1 MIKKIIFTFAGI
13 LLLSG
18 IVFFLLKYVFNTKNA
33 VAPERPKS
41 VPETAVWKGD
51 FDEGFWIFLAD
62 TIGDSGQYRF
72 KIFRDYNGELAFDGL
87 FKSASQCS
95 KFSNRE
101 QLLNHIKLFD
111 FTKGYR
117 LVIDD
122 SCYLGPQLPPI
133 GGSLWNIDN

>member
-1 MIKKIIFTFAGI
+1 MKKAFYTLVGV
-13 LLLSG
+13 LLS
-18 IVFFLLKYVFNTKNA
+18 IVIAFFLLKYVFNTKDA

-51 FDEGFWIFLAD
+51 FDEGFWIFFVD
-62 TIGDSGQYRF
+62 TIGYSEQYRF

-87 FKSASQCS
+87 FQPSSQCP
-95 KFSNRE
+95 KFSNSG

-122 SCYLGPQLPPI
+122 GCYLKPQLPPL